1 MMCFEIKKFFF
12 SAIEG
17 LYQHALWKR
26 CGSLTQIVCLLQKK
40 FLFVFLTSFS
50 NSQRNLIF
58 SLQPEKLNF
67 YSPPPNKCYCP
78 YCFYSWYCLSLWLCF
93 CFNLWCCF
101 WKQTLLL
108 FQPLLFT
115 FWWSRSSTMS
125 NVSALL
131 SKQNDKISTK
141 LSIWHKFYV
150 ENCWRK
156 RKRKNPKSNH
166 WRSTRFPWK
175 SYIYWITFKS

>member
-1 MMCFEIKKFFF
+1 MCFEIKKFFF

-26 CGSLTQIVCLLQKK
+26 CGSLMQIVCLLQKK

-58 SLQPEKLNF
+58 SLQPEKFNF
-67 YSPPPNKCYCP
+67 YSPSPFPPPPNKCYCP

-141 LSIWHKFYV
+141 LSIWH
-150 ENCWRK
+150 
-156 RKRKNPKSNH
+156 
-166 WRSTRFPWK
+166 
-175 SYIYWITFKS
+175 

>member
-1 MMCFEIKKFFF
+1 MCFEIKKFFF

-67 YSPPPNKCYCP
+67 YSPPPKYM
-78 YCFYSWYCLSLWLCF
+78 
-93 CFNLWCCF
+93 
-101 WKQTLLL
+101 LL
-108 FQPLLFT
+108 PLLFLLMILFVPVIMLLLQPLMLSLETNSVVVST
-115 FWWSRSSTMS
+115 FVVYFLVIKKLH
-125 NVSALL
+125 NVKRLCIVV
-131 SKQNDKISTK
+131 KTEWQNINKVKYLT
-141 LSIWHKFYV
+141 
-150 ENCWRK
+150 
-156 RKRKNPKSNH
+156 
-166 WRSTRFPWK
+166 
-175 SYIYWITFKS
+175 